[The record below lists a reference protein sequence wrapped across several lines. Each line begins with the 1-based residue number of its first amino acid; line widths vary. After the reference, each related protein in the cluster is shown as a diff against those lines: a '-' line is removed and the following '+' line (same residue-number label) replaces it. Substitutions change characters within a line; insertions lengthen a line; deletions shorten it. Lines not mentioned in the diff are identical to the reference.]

1 MASHRL
7 MPSAT
12 ASKSCLRGSFFF
24 VLGYFAWGKTATQ
37 TMSWYLIT
45 FTSGRKKRRHRR
57 TFSQTAV
64 HGFVI
69 RGRLPTVSGEAT
81 FQWPPP
87 HFNAVWARIQLD
99 EEKEG
104 RHHSLAG
111 SSRRSISVLAA
122 CQRCEKSLAQDD
134 FLPSSFT
141 PPPFHL
147 VSHSIPLSHSLPLT
161 VFHSLHLLHHSITG
175 STSVRR
181 PVHAPRRSGAFSG
194 TLPRPPDSLNSTSCL
209 SLQVSVAPL
218 SFKLVLLFVKFHSTQ
233 HSCQRFSELI
243 TPQLWASAV
252 V

>member
-1 MASHRL
+1 MWL
-7 MPSAT
+7 
-12 ASKSCLRGSFFF
+12 FFF
-24 VLGYFAWGKTATQ
+24 VLGYFAWGKTAPQ
-37 TMSWYLIT
+37 TMTWYFIT
-45 FTSGRKKRRHRR
+45 FTLGRKKRGHSG
-57 TFSQTAV
+57 TFSRTTPIKYSWV
-64 HGFVI
+64 CDKRTTSNSFRESHLSV
-69 RGRLPTVSGEAT
+69 RLS
-81 FQWPPP
+81 PPP
-87 HFNAVWARIQLD
+87 HFNAVRAPIQLD

-181 PVHAPRRSGAFSG
+181 PIHPPRRSGAFSA
-194 TLPRPPDSLNSTSCL
+194 TLLRPPDSLNSTSCL

-218 SFKLVLLFVKFHSTQ
+218 SFTLALLFDKFHGTQ

-243 TPQLWASAV
+243 TPQLRASTGV
-252 V
+252 